1 MAGWASL
8 PSLRHTGAGLPIPVT
23 DTTATFRQDTAGEE
37 DLEDLL
43 LEVLPADGSSLGN
56 LSAREA
62 LGQAVGREISEEAY
76 EDVKG
81 RLLAKGLIRKGRGRG
96 GAIALAEG
104 IEEGSRV
111 EASAAAASP
120 APAMNG
126 RRAKKEAPAKDFK
139 AVLWASADK
148 LRAQMDAAEYKHLVL
163 GLIFLKYISDTFAE
177 HRSKVLA
184 MVSLPDSDFYMGD
197 DPADHEAAL
206 EDRDYYT
213 QENVFWVPAEARW
226 ESLRARAKQSDI
238 GRQIDQ
244 ALVAIENE
252 NPTLR
257 GKLDK
262 RFGAAQLEPGRMG
275 ELVDLISTI
284 GFADD
289 QRSGDVLGEV
299 YEYFLGQFASA
310 EGKKGGQFYTPAHV
324 VKTLVAV
331 LAPHKGRIYD
341 PCCGSGGMFVQSEKF
356 IQAHGGKRDD
366 ASIYGQESNPTTW
379 RLAAMNL
386 AIRGFAADLGQEP
399 ADTFARDQFPDQ
411 KFDYILANP
420 PFNISDWGGEK
431 YESDPRWV
439 YGRPPVGNANYA
451 WLQHML
457 WKLRP
462 GGEAGVVLANGSMS
476 SNQSGEGQIREAM
489 VRGDVVEVMVAL
501 PGQLF
506 LNTQIPV
513 CLWFLTNDK
522 TQRGRDRRG
531 ETLFIDARQLGTMKT
546 RVERVLTDEE
556 IAKIAGTVHAW
567 RGDGEVAEAYE
578 NVAGFCYSAK
588 LEEIEKNGF
597 VLTPGRY
604 VGAADQAEDDEPF
617 EQKMQRLTALLKQQ
631 QEEGAKLDAAIAR
644 NLAWLGF
651 D

>member
-1 MAGWASL
+1 LTDSATFPTLETDDENLGEDLGGLDDLLASL
-8 PSLRHTGAGLPIPVT
+8 RS
-23 DTTATFRQDTAGEE
+23 DDE
-37 DLEDLL
+37 
-43 LEVLPADGSSLGN
+43 PAP
-56 LSAREA
+56 
-62 LGQAVGREISEEAY
+62 
-76 EDVKG
+76 K
-81 RLLAKGLIRKGRGRG
+81 RGRG
-96 GAIALAEG
+96 
-104 IEEGSRV
+104 
-111 EASAAAASP
+111 
-120 APAMNG
+120 
-126 RRAKKEAPAKDFK
+126 RAKKEAPAKDFK

-163 GLIFLKYISDTFAE
+163 GLIFLKYISDTFAAQQ
-177 HRSKVLA
+177 SKVRL
-184 MVSLPDSDFYMGD
+184 MVSDPDSDNYVGE
-197 DPADHEAAL
+197 DPADHQASL

-213 QENVFWVPAEARW
+213 QENVFWVPADARW
-226 ESLRARAKQSDI
+226 ESLRARAKQPDI
-238 GRQIDQ
+238 GQLIDK

-262 RFGAAQLEPGRMG
+262 RFGAAQLEPGRLG

-451 WLQHML
+451 WLQHMI

-522 TQRGRDRRG
+522 TQRGRGRRG
-531 ETLFIDARQLGTMKT
+531 ETLFIDARQMGTMKT
-546 RVERVLTDEE
+546 RVERVMTDED
-556 IAKIAGTVHAW
+556 IAKIADTVHAW
-567 RGDGEVAEAYE
+567 RGDGEVSESYE
-578 NVAGFCYSAK
+578 DVAGFCYSAK

-604 VGAADQAEDDEPF
+604 VGAADVEADGEIF
-617 EQKMQRLTALLKQQ
+617 EEKMKRLTGLLKQQ
-631 QEEGAKLDAAIAR
+631 QEDGAKLDAAIAR

-651 D
+651 GAE

>member
-1 MAGWASL
+1 LVTDSATSALLEDDDEETGEDLGGLDDLLASL
-8 PSLRHTGAGLPIPVT
+8 RTDGA
-23 DTTATFRQDTAGEE
+23 
-37 DLEDLL
+37 
-43 LEVLPADGSSLGN
+43 PAP
-56 LSAREA
+56 
-62 LGQAVGREISEEAY
+62 
-76 EDVKG
+76 K
-81 RLLAKGLIRKGRGRG
+81 RGRG
-96 GAIALAEG
+96 
-104 IEEGSRV
+104 
-111 EASAAAASP
+111 
-120 APAMNG
+120 
-126 RRAKKEAPAKDFK
+126 RAKKEATAKDFK

-163 GLIFLKYISDTFAE
+163 GLIFLKYISDTFAAQQG
-177 HRSKVLA
+177 KVLHT
-184 MVSLPDSDFYMGD
+184 VSNPESDFYLGD
-197 DPADHEAAL
+197 DPADHQAAL

-213 QENVFWVPAEARW
+213 QENVFWVPTDARW
-226 ESLRARAKQSDI
+226 ESLRARAKQPDI
-238 GRQIDQ
+238 GQLIDK

-262 RFGAAQLEPGRMG
+262 RFGAAQLEPGRLG

-289 QRSGDVLGEV
+289 HRSGDVLGEV

-431 YESDPRWV
+431 YESDQRWV

-531 ETLFIDARQLGTMKT
+531 EMLFIDARQMGTMKT
-546 RVERVLTDEE
+546 RVERVLTDED
-556 IAKIAGTVHAW
+556 IGKIGDTVHAW
-567 RGDGEVAEAYE
+567 RGDGEVSDAYE
-578 NVAGFCYSAK
+578 NVAGFCYNAK
-588 LEEIEKNGF
+588 LGEIEKNGF

-604 VGAADQAEDDEPF
+604 VGAADIEDDGEVF
-617 EQKMQRLTALLKQQ
+617 DEKMKRLTGLLKQQ
-631 QEEGAKLDAAIAR
+631 QEEGAKLDQQIAE
-644 NLAWLGF
+644 NLRRLGYEF
-651 D
+651 

>member
-1 MAGWASL
+1 VSDSAASPA
-8 PSLRHTGAGLPIPVT
+8 PSA
-23 DTTATFRQDTAGEE
+23 AE
-37 DLEDLL
+37 DDLGDLL
-43 LEVLPADGSSLGN
+43 LELLPPDGSTIGN
-56 LSAREA
+56 GSAREA
-62 LGQAVGREISEEAY
+62 LSRAAARPIGEEEYAAVRDKA
-76 EDVKG
+76 VA
-81 RLLAKGLIRKGRGRG
+81 LGLVAKGRGRG
-96 GAIALAEG
+96 GSIALAEG
-104 IEEGSRV
+104 IEGGSRY
-111 EASAAAASP
+111 E
-120 APAMNG
+120 APAAPAAGNG
-126 RRAKKEAPAKDFK
+126 RGRAKKEAAAKDFK

-177 HRSKVLA
+177 HRAKVLA
-184 MVSLPDSDFYMGD
+184 MVSSPDSDFYIGD
-197 DPADHEAAL
+197 DPADHEAVL

-213 QENVFWVPAEARW
+213 QENVFWVPADARW
-226 ESLRARAKQSDI
+226 ESLRARAKQPDI
-238 GRQIDQ
+238 GQLIDQ

-262 RFGAAQLEPGRMG
+262 RFGAAQLEPGRLG

-386 AIRGFAADLGQEP
+386 AIRGFNANLGQEP

-489 VRGDVVEVMVAL
+489 VRGDVVEEMVAL

-531 ETLFIDARQLGTMKT
+531 ETLFIDARQMGTMKT
-546 RVERVLTDEE
+546 RVERVLTDEDIE
-556 IAKIAGTVHAW
+556 KIAGTVHAW
-567 RGDGEVAEAYE
+567 RADGEVADAYE

-588 LEEIEKNGF
+588 LAEIEKNGF

-604 VGAADQAEDDEPF
+604 VGAADQDDDDEPF
-617 EQKMQRLTALLKQQ
+617 DQKMKRLSALLRQQ
-631 QEEGAKLDAAIAR
+631 QQEGAKLDAAIAR
-644 NLAWLGF
+644 NLALLGF
-651 D
+651 AAE

>member
-1 MAGWASL
+1 
-8 PSLRHTGAGLPIPVT
+8 VT
-23 DTTATFRQDTAGEE
+23 DSTTLATAEASEDELEE
-37 DLEDLL
+37 DLGGLNDLL
-43 LEVLPADGSSLGN
+43 ASL
-56 LSAREA
+56 R
-62 LGQAVGREISEEAY
+62 SEEAP
-76 EDVKG
+76 KP
-81 RLLAKGLIRKGRGRG
+81 KRGRG
-96 GAIALAEG
+96 
-104 IEEGSRV
+104 
-111 EASAAAASP
+111 
-120 APAMNG
+120 
-126 RRAKKEAPAKDFK
+126 RAKKEAPAKDFK

-163 GLIFLKYISDTFAE
+163 GLIFLKYISDTFAAQQG
-177 HRSKVLA
+177 KVLQT
-184 MVSLPDSDFYMGD
+184 VSNPESDFYLGD
-197 DPADHEAAL
+197 DPADHQAAL

-213 QENVFWVPAEARW
+213 QENVFWVPADARW
-226 ESLRARAKQSDI
+226 ESLRARAKQPDI
-238 GRQIDQ
+238 GQLIDK

-252 NPTLR
+252 NLPLR

-262 RFGAAQLEPGRMG
+262 RFGAAQLEPGRLG

-284 GFADD
+284 GFADE

-439 YGRPPVGNANYA
+439 YGTGLIQSVSQAPWPGLSA
-451 WLQHML
+451 W
-457 WKLRP
+457 
-462 GGEAGVVLANGSMS
+462 
-476 SNQSGEGQIREAM
+476 
-489 VRGDVVEVMVAL
+489 VEVGGIAPFPCPKPL
-501 PGQLF
+501 SPQLIS
-506 LNTQIPV
+506 T
-513 CLWFLTNDK
+513 
-522 TQRGRDRRG
+522 
-531 ETLFIDARQLGTMKT
+531 
-546 RVERVLTDEE
+546 
-556 IAKIAGTVHAW
+556 
-567 RGDGEVAEAYE
+567 
-578 NVAGFCYSAK
+578 
-588 LEEIEKNGF
+588 
-597 VLTPGRY
+597 
-604 VGAADQAEDDEPF
+604 
-617 EQKMQRLTALLKQQ
+617 
-631 QEEGAKLDAAIAR
+631 
-644 NLAWLGF
+644 
-651 D
+651 